1 MELIHSAIN
10 NWFWEEFTLKLTRQG
25 AILDSVLSKILVASA
40 ALKEVA
46 VLRHND
52 GYIIKF
58 DIFTGDHIRYYWLDE
73 L

>member
-1 MELIHSAIN
+1 MT

-25 AILDSVLSKILVASA
+25 AILDSFLSKTLVSSA

-46 VLRHND
+46 TLRHNG

-58 DIFTGDHIRYYWLDE
+58 DIFAGDHIRYCWLHE
-73 L
+73 LYEKKK